1 MRQDQRWNN
10 YQYKRPHK
18 EKMSVW
24 RQLRTEDKRGNPI
37 PLRGNITTTRWAG
50 EKTTMVRVARG
61 TRYYADAEATKQ
73 QLNLSGTTDANIRGY
88 TITIPVEK
96 TKNYQ
101 RWLDSRNALPGDPDY
116 GMRQPTKPLV
126 CRYYSVYARKV
137 RQIGP
142 KIPRM

>member
-10 YQYKRPHK
+10 YQYKRPRK
-18 EKMSVW
+18 EKMAVW
-24 RQLRTEDKRGNPI
+24 RQLRTEDKNGNPI

-50 EKTTMVRVARG
+50 EKTTMIRVARG

-73 QLNLSGTTDANIRGY
+73 QLNLSGTTDANVRGY
-88 TITIPVEK
+88 TITIPANLTK
-96 TKNYQ
+96 TG
-101 RWLDSRNALPGDPDY
+101 R
-116 GMRQPTKPLV
+116 PLK
-126 CRYYSVYARKV
+126 CKYYSVYARKV